1 MDGTEWKGKWMKR
14 LYKSRKNKVID
25 GVCGGI
31 AEYMG
36 VDPVLV
42 RLVAALLIIFTG
54 GVVVVAYIL
63 GMIIMPTQPWE
74 ESADEETPQPQNAP
88 FLKEAGNRGATGSL
102 IIGVVLMLF
111 GAHFLLRNVPFF
123 HGYYGWFWNMGWHYF
138 WPTILIAVGLLIV
151 FQAMRK

>member
-1 MDGTEWKGKWMKR
+1 MKK

-31 AEYMG
+31 AEYLE

-42 RLVAALLIIFTG
+42 RLIAALLIVFTG
-54 GVVVVAYIL
+54 GVVVIAYIL
-63 GMIIMPTQPWE
+63 GMIIMPSQPWE
-74 ESADEETPQPQNAP
+74 ESGDEGKPQPPPNEPLPKQTEGGRP
-88 FLKEAGNRGATGSL
+88 TGSL
-102 IIGVVLMLF
+102 IIGVILMLF
-111 GAHFLLRNVPFF
+111 GAHFLLRSVPFF

-138 WPTILIAVGLLIV
+138 WPSILIAVGLLIV

>member
-1 MDGTEWKGKWMKR
+1 MKR

-42 RLVAALLIIFTG
+42 RLIAALLIVFTG

-63 GMIIMPTQPWE
+63 GMIIMPIQPRE
-74 ESADEETPQPQNAP
+74 ENDDEETHQPYDPPSPRQTGFGRP
-88 FLKEAGNRGATGSL
+88 TGSL
-102 IIGVVLMLF
+102 IIGVILMLF

-123 HGYYGWFWNMGWHYF
+123 HTYYGWFWNMGWHYF
-138 WPTILIAVGLLIV
+138 WPSILIAVGLLIV

>member
-1 MDGTEWKGKWMKR
+1 MKR

-31 AEYMG
+31 AEYME

-42 RLVAALLIIFTG
+42 RLIAALLIIFSG
-54 GVVVVAYIL
+54 GIVVIAYIL
-63 GMIIMPTQPWE
+63 CMIIMPNQPWV
-74 ESADEETPQPQNAP
+74 ESGNEETPQPNSAASP
-88 FLKEAGNRGATGSL
+88 GETGNHRATASL
-102 IIGVVLMLF
+102 IIGVILMLF
-111 GAHFLLRNVPFF
+111 GVHLLLRNVPFF

-138 WPTILIAVGLLIV
+138 WPSILIAVGLLIV

>member
-1 MDGTEWKGKWMKR
+1 MKR

-42 RLVAALLIIFTG
+42 RLIAALLIIFSG
-54 GVVVVAYIL
+54 GVVVIAYIL
-63 GMIIMPTQPWE
+63 CMIIMPNQPWE
-74 ESADEETPQPQNAP
+74 ESDDEEAPQPNSVASP
-88 FLKEAGNRGATGSL
+88 RDTVNRGATGSL

-111 GAHFLLRNVPFF
+111 GVHFLLRNIPFF
-123 HGYYGWFWNMGWHYF
+123 HGYYGLFWNMGWHYF
-138 WPTILIAVGLLIV
+138 WPSILIAIGLLIV

>member
-1 MDGTEWKGKWMKR
+1 MKK

-31 AEYMG
+31 AEYLE

-42 RLVAALLIIFTG
+42 RLVAALLIVFTG
-54 GVVVVAYIL
+54 GVVVIAYIL
-63 GMIIMPTQPWE
+63 GMIIMPSQPWE
-74 ESADEETPQPQNAP
+74 ETDNEETPPQPDSTPAP
-88 FLKEAGNRGATGSL
+88 KQASSGRPTGSL
-102 IIGVVLMLF
+102 IFGVILMLF

-123 HGYYGWFWNMGWHYF
+123 HFYYGWFWNMGWHYF
-138 WPTILIAVGLLIV
+138 WPSILIAVGLLIV